1 MMPSFKPSP
10 FANAEIEKIYFLL
23 VTNFWI
29 ACTKNVSRIKKRTMQ
44 IIKKPIPHHLGR
56 YLLNNDTFVRDGAV
70 TEDIEQIR
78 AEFFAVR
85 PVADFVSL

>member
-1 MMPSFKPSP
+1 
-10 FANAEIEKIYFLL
+10 
-23 VTNFWI
+23 
-29 ACTKNVSRIKKRTMQ
+29 MQ